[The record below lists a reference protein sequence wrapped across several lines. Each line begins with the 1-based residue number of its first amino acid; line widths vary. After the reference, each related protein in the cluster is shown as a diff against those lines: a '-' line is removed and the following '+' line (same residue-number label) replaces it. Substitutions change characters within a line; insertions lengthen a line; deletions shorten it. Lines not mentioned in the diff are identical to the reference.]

1 MELSVVNFTLTSKRA
16 YASSQT
22 KNPSLLLL
30 LLLQEILHV
39 FFVSWE
45 THSLPLERAKLVMFL
60 CMALWPWVW
69 LWTYGDLIQ
78 NKRQN
83 PQSKLFACVWL
94 CNWNCIYWEEA
105 RDLFLSFRSFMYNQ
119 WRMMFLCSGDFDTSF
134 KRPTITSSELILT
147 VAVSWQP
154 ITDVLHVESN
164 EKIVCKFAFVWSKCR
179 FMSTVS

>member
-1 MELSVVNFTLTSKRA
+1 MQVLR
-16 YASSQT
+16 Q

-45 THSLPLERAKLVMFL
+45 MHSLPLEQAKLAMFL
-60 CMALWPWVW
+60 CMTHWPWVW
-69 LWTYGDLIQ
+69 LWTYDYELIQ

-83 PQSKLFACVWL
+83 PQSKLFVWVWV

-105 RDLFLSFRSFMYNQ
+105 YDLFLSFRSFMYNQ
-119 WRMMFLCSGDFDTSF
+119 WRKMFLCSGDFVNNF
-134 KRPTITSSELILT
+134 LRPTITSSELILT
-147 VAVSWQP
+147 AAVSWQP
-154 ITDVLHVESN
+154 ITDVLHVESDQ
-164 EKIVCKFAFVWSKCR
+164 KIVCELAFVWSKRR

>member
-1 MELSVVNFTLTSKRA
+1 MTELKWIGPVIMSGDSPEII
-16 YASSQT
+16 SS
-22 KNPSLLLL
+22 P
-30 LLLQEILHV
+30 EM
-39 FFVSWE
+39 
-45 THSLPLERAKLVMFL
+45 HSLPLERAKLVMFL

-105 RDLFLSFRSFMYNQ
+105 CDLFLSFRSFMYNQ
-119 WRMMFLCSGDFDTSF
+119 WRKMFLCSGDFDTSL

-164 EKIVCKFAFVWSKCR
+164 QKIVCEFAFAWSKRR